1 MDWYIKVLRENYSNF
16 KGRARREEYWMF
28 TLVHIGV
35 YLLLYLPVIL
45 GILFQSTTVY
55 YTFIGTFFV
64 YSLVTTIPNIAV
76 TVRRL
81 HDTNHSGWMYLIAF
95 IPIIGTIWLII
106 LVVKEGDSGTND
118 YGPNPKVLA
127 PFSPKI
133 Q

>member
-55 YTFIGTFFV
+55 YAFIGTFFV

-106 LVVKEGDSGTND
+106 LVVKEGDSGTNN
-118 YGPNPKVLA
+118 YGPNPKVRA